1 MRSALIFFLELYRNI
16 GQIIEDEGTISLP
29 IQLMIYDQNYVAH
42 QQLQL
47 DFYHL
52 LRNPLKELH
61 KLRGFYQ
68 GTLGEIHNKIKEI
81 LFAFGT

>member
-1 MRSALIFFLELYRNI
+1 
-16 GQIIEDEGTISLP
+16 
-29 IQLMIYDQNYVAH
+29 MIYDQNYVAH

-47 DFYHL
+47 DFYHR

-81 LFAFGT
+81 LFAFGA